1 MSTEEFVDQILT
13 SLKVISMIKEGQKVK
28 VRDGL
33 LTLEVY
39 SSGVMTGIRRWI
51 HNDNRTTTLRYI
63 RNTVIQAISIFN
75 NEKSQKILNAL
86 QEAVNGLN
94 CLAITY
100 GDDAGITAA
109 IDVIKDRITV
119 LGVSKSDG
127 TPQPR
132 DQSSDPKDRRNASHK

>member
-75 NEKSQKILNAL
+75 NEKSQK
-86 QEAVNGLN
+86 
-94 CLAITY
+94 Y
-100 GDDAGITAA
+100 
-109 IDVIKDRITV
+109 
-119 LGVSKSDG
+119 
-127 TPQPR
+127 
-132 DQSSDPKDRRNASHK
+132 